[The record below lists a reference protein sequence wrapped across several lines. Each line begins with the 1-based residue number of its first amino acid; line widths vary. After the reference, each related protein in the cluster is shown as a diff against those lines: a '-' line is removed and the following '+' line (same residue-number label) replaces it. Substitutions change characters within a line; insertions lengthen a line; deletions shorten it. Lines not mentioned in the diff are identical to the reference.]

1 MFIDGVIGVSE
12 DRSEF
17 LDRIIER
24 LLIAL
29 LVFMPLAFG
38 VVEAWSEMVV
48 IALAG
53 MMAVCFLLKPI
64 VSGSSGTT
72 WTWAYVPVIA
82 FIGVI
87 LVQLIP
93 FPTALVEVISPN
105 TASRKAELLGDL
117 PHAGEVLSH
126 MTFSFYPHATRHG
139 LRIVLAVAAVF
150 AVVLNVYRRPEQI
163 VRLLAVIAA
172 VGAGI
177 AVLALAQ
184 NLMGNN
190 RIYWLVESP
199 HGVATSGPFVNHSHY
214 AQFMNLSIGA
224 ALGAFLFRLQQGFA
238 RWKVTPEAVAEYLGS
253 VEAKP
258 LWALLAMMVAG
269 AGTVFLA
276 MSRGGVISMLLA
288 GALTTLALSLRKS
301 IRGSGW
307 IMVVLALGAFSCVL
321 YIGFDAVYDRLTTL
335 RDLSRAEGG
344 RGQILRDIAVA
355 WTRFPILGTGLDTH
369 EVVYPEFDRSVA
381 PALASH
387 AENEY
392 AQAAEETGIL
402 GLVALVTFAAIIGTY
417 YVRAIQND
425 AVPICSA
432 AYGLGFGLIAILVHS
447 LSDFGQHLPANAI
460 LTAIFCALLIRLSHM
475 AIGRID
481 ERREAVSGGA
491 RWRPFWMGGLAVV
504 LAVWAWGLV
513 GANDARAAEA
523 HWRKALAAERGLMD
537 RGWQGADEEYAYL
550 LVQASKAADR
560 QPDNVAY
567 RHWLNVYRWH
577 SLSRT
582 TDPNTGEFVLPME
595 AVEFAERIV
604 DELNRARE
612 SCPTFGATWCVLGQL
627 ERSVLGGVEEG
638 ARHIKEG
645 VKLAPC
651 DATSRFVAG
660 VLALEEDDTEVAVAH
675 LERAVALDRRLF
687 REVAMVLT
695 DQFDRPDLA
704 LQIAGDDFGR
714 LNVIVEILEALGEN
728 TESVEDVR
736 RKVTSLLEQ
745 KCRES
750 VPPAWA
756 LGGLAGIYAR
766 DGRVREAIDCYE
778 QALALDYDRVEWRF
792 NRARLLADVG
802 DVAEA
807 IREAKTCL
815 HLRPEHAGAGRLI
828 DRLLSDPR
836 VLGQSITA
844 P

>member
-1 MFIDGVIGVSE
+1 M
-12 DRSEF
+12 
-17 LDRIIER
+17 
-24 LLIAL
+24 
-29 LVFMPLAFG
+29 
-38 VVEAWSEMVV
+38 
-48 IALAG
+48 
-53 MMAVCFLLKPI
+53 
-64 VSGSSGTT
+64 
-72 WTWAYVPVIA
+72 
-82 FIGVI
+82 
-87 LVQLIP
+87 
-93 FPTALVEVISPN
+93 
-105 TASRKAELLGDL
+105 
-117 PHAGEVLSH
+117 
-126 MTFSFYPHATRHG
+126 
-139 LRIVLAVAAVF
+139 
-150 AVVLNVYRRPEQI
+150 
-163 VRLLAVIAA
+163 
-172 VGAGI
+172 
-177 AVLALAQ
+177 
-184 NLMGNN
+184 
-190 RIYWLVESP
+190 
-199 HGVATSGPFVNHSHY
+199 
-214 AQFMNLSIGA
+214 
-224 ALGAFLFRLQQGFA
+224 
-238 RWKVTPEAVAEYLGS
+238 
-253 VEAKP
+253 
-258 LWALLAMMVAG
+258 
-269 AGTVFLA
+269 
-276 MSRGGVISMLLA
+276 
-288 GALTTLALSLRKS
+288 
-301 IRGSGW
+301 
-307 IMVVLALGAFSCVL
+307 
-321 YIGFDAVYDRLTTL
+321 
-335 RDLSRAEGG
+335 
-344 RGQILRDIAVA
+344 
-355 WTRFPILGTGLDTH
+355 
-369 EVVYPEFDRSVA
+369 
-381 PALASH
+381 
-387 AENEY
+387 
-392 AQAAEETGIL
+392 
-402 GLVALVTFAAIIGTY
+402 
-417 YVRAIQND
+417 
-425 AVPICSA
+425 
-432 AYGLGFGLIAILVHS
+432 
-447 LSDFGQHLPANAI
+447 
-460 LTAIFCALLIRLSHM
+460 
-475 AIGRID
+475 
-481 ERREAVSGGA
+481 
-491 RWRPFWMGGLAVV
+491 
-504 LAVWAWGLV
+504 V

-523 HWRKALAAERGLMD
+523 HRRKALAAERGLMD

-778 QALALDYDRVEWRF
+778 QALALDYDRVEWRV